1 MWDGRGKDPV
11 KLKITVDNKTYE
23 VDVEAEE
30 SEEVHAPAAYRPVS
44 WSAAPSGPAPL
55 TAPAGGPASNGEA
68 VDENKV
74 CRSPMVGV
82 VVRLNAQEGQAVKVD
97 DALLVLEAMK
107 METTIT
113 SPVAGKIKRLRVG
126 AGESVQAN
134 QVLVDFE

>member
-1 MWDGRGKDPV
+1 V
-11 KLKITVDNKTYE
+11 KLKITVDDKTYE

-30 SEEVHAPAAYRPVS
+30 SEAVHAPAAYRPVS
-44 WSAAPSGPAPL
+44 WSGSAGPALVTPPAGAAAP
-55 TAPAGGPASNGEA
+55 NGEA
-68 VDENKV
+68 VDESKV

-82 VVRLNAQEGQAVKVD
+82 VVRVNAQEGQEVKVD

-113 SPVAGKIKRLRVG
+113 SPVAGKIKRVRIS

-134 QVLVDFE
+134 QVLIDFD

>member
-1 MWDGRGKDPV
+1 M
-11 KLKITVDNKTYE
+11 KLKITVDGKPYE
-23 VDVEAEE
+23 VEVEAEE
-30 SEEVHAPAAYRPVS
+30 TEAVHAPAAYRPVS
-44 WSAAPSGPAPL
+44 WTPSAAPTTAAAPM
-55 TAPAGGPASNGEA
+55 GGGEA
-68 VDENKV
+68 VADESKV

-82 VVRLNAQEGQAVKVD
+82 VVRINAQEGQTAKVD

-113 SPVAGKIKRLRVG
+113 SPVAGKIKRVRVA

>member
-1 MWDGRGKDPV
+1 V

-30 SEEVHAPAAYRPVS
+30 PEVVHAPAAYKPVS
-44 WSAAPSGPAPL
+44 WSAPSAPAPAAA
-55 TAPAGGPASNGEA
+55 APASGNGEA
-68 VDENKV
+68 VDESKV

-82 VVRLNAQEGQAVKVD
+82 VVRINAQEGQTVKVD

-113 SPVAGKIKRLRVG
+113 SPVAGKIKRLRVD
-126 AGESVQAN
+126 AGQSVQAN
-134 QVLVDFE
+134 QILVDFE

>member
-1 MWDGRGKDPV
+1 M

-23 VDVEAEE
+23 VEVEAEE
-30 SEEVHAPAAYRPVS
+30 SEVVHAPAAYRPVS
-44 WSAAPSGPAPL
+44 WSAPSAPAPV
-55 TAPAGGPASNGEA
+55 TTPAGGASSGNGEA
-68 VDENKV
+68 VDESKV

-97 DALLVLEAMK
+97 DSLLVLEAMK

-113 SPVAGKIKRLRVG
+113 SPVAGKIKRVRVG
-126 AGESVQAN
+126 AGQSVQAN

>member
-1 MWDGRGKDPV
+1 M
-11 KLKITVDNKTYE
+11 KLKITLDDKVYD

-30 SEEVHAPAAYRPVS
+30 SEEVHAPAAYRPVF
-44 WSAAPSGPAPL
+44 WSAPSAPAP
-55 TAPAGGPASNGEA
+55 TAATAGASSGNGEV
-68 VDENKV
+68 VDESKV

-97 DALLVLEAMK
+97 DSLLVLEAMK

-113 SPVAGKIKRLRVG
+113 SPVAGKIKRVRVG

>member
-44 WSAAPSGPAPL
+44 WSAPSGPAPL
-55 TAPAGGPASNGEA
+55 AAPAGGAASNGEA

-113 SPVAGKIKRLRVG
+113 SPVAGKIKCLRVG

>member
-1 MWDGRGKDPV
+1 V
-11 KLKITVDNKTYE
+11 KLKITLDNKTYE

-30 SEEVHAPAAYRPVS
+30 SEEIHAPAAYRPVS
-44 WSAAPSGPAPL
+44 WSAPSAPAPV
-55 TAPAGGPASNGEA
+55 AVPAGAAGNGEA
-68 VDENKV
+68 VDESKV

-97 DALLVLEAMK
+97 DSLLVLEAMK

-113 SPVAGKIKRLRVG
+113 SPVAGKIKRVRVG